1 MTLRMTIPPTSP
13 AHPTDDSLIVYPCVF
28 PIKVMGAHVHGFAA
42 AMMDVAGSYDPA
54 FDRSTVELRE
64 SKGGKFL
71 GVTLMVRATS
81 RAQLDD
87 IYRAL
92 TSHPMVKIVL

>member
-1 MTLRMTIPPTSP
+1 MTARATP
-13 AHPTDDSLIVYPCVF
+13 AHPTDDSLIEYPCQF
-28 PIKVMGAHVHGFAA
+28 PIKVMGANVSGFSA
-42 AMMDVAGSYDPA
+42 AMIDIACSFDPT
-54 FDRSTVELRE
+54 FNSTSVELRE

-71 GVTLMVRATS
+71 GVTLHIRATS
-81 RAQLDD
+81 RPQLDD

>member
-1 MTLRMTIPPTSP
+1 MTTHSATS
-13 AHPTDDSLIVYPCVF
+13 AHPTDDSLIVYPCQF
-28 PIKVMGAHVHGFAA
+28 PIKVMGAQVHGFAA
-42 AMMDVAGSYDPA
+42 AMMDIAASFDPD

-87 IYRAL
+87 VYRAL

>member
-1 MTLRMTIPPTSP
+1 MTIPPTSP
-13 AHPTDDSLIVYPCVF
+13 AHPTDDSLIAYPCQF
-28 PIKVMGAHVHGFAA
+28 PIKVMGAHVHGFAS
-42 AMMDVAGSYDPA
+42 AMMDVAASFDPE

-81 RAQLDD
+81 RTQLDD

>member
-1 MTLRMTIPPTSP
+1 MTTQAPPTNPS
-13 AHPTDDSLIVYPCVF
+13 DDSLIEYPCQF
-28 PIKVMGAHVHGFAA
+28 PIKVMGANIVGFTA
-42 AMMDVAGSYDPA
+42 AMIEVACSFDPT
-54 FDRSTVELRE
+54 FDSASVELRE

-71 GVTLMVRATS
+71 GVTLNVRATS